1 MQAYEKNII
10 PHIESI
16 YSSFTPLE
24 RTIADFFIHNEDK
37 ADLSAKSVAGRL
49 YVSEASLSR
58 FAQKCGYKGYREFL
72 FYYEQSAAP
81 ASRSPASSQV
91 KVVLN
96 DYQELLN
103 KSYSLLDEEQVER
116 IATLISNKKR
126 IYVYGKGS
134 SGLVGMEMKLRFMR
148 IGVNI
153 EAITDGH
160 IMRMNSVLLD
170 EDCAVIGI
178 TISGRTEEVL
188 ESLKTAK
195 RSRAKVILMTA
206 HNEKI
211 FHSFCDEVM
220 LFAVKE
226 HLEEGK
232 AISPQF
238 PILVMVDILYSRLLC
253 LDESR
258 RETLHDFTLEAL
270 EENQI
275 L

>member
-37 ADLSAKSVAGRL
+37 ADLSAKSVACRL

-116 IATLISNKKR
+116 IATLISDKKR

-253 LDESR
+253 LDERR

-270 EENQI
+270 EEN
-275 L
+275 

>member
-1 MQAYEKNII
+1 MEEYEKNII

-24 RTIADFFIHNEDK
+24 RSIADFFIRNENK
-37 ADLSAKSVAGRL
+37 EENLSAKSVAAKL

-72 FYYEQSAAP
+72 FYYGQSAVP
-81 ASRSPASSQV
+81 ANHTPASSQV
-91 KVVLN
+91 KTVLN

-103 KSYSLLDEEQVER
+103 KSYSLLDEEQVEHV
-116 IATLISNKKR
+116 AALISSKKR

-160 IMRMNSVLLD
+160 IMRMNSVLVD

-178 TISGRTEEVL
+178 SVSGRTEEVL

-195 RSRAKVILMTA
+195 RYRAGVILMTS
-206 HNEKI
+206 HNEKA
-211 FHSFCDEVM
+211 FHTYCDEVL

-238 PILVMVDILYSRLLC
+238 PILVMVDILYSRLLR
-253 LDESR
+253 LDER
-258 RETLHDFTLEAL
+258 RRKTLHDFTLEAL
-270 EENQI
+270 EEN
-275 L
+275 

>member
-1 MQAYEKNII
+1 MEEYEKNII

-24 RTIADFFIHNEDK
+24 RSIADFFIHNENI
-37 ADLSAKSVAGRL
+37 SAKSVAAKL

-72 FYYEQSAAP
+72 FYYGQSAIP
-81 ASRSPASSQV
+81 ANRTPASSQV
-91 KVVLN
+91 KTVLN

-116 IATLISNKKR
+116 VAALISSKKR

-160 IMRMNSVLLD
+160 IMRMNSVLVD

-178 TISGRTEEVL
+178 SVSGRTEEVL

-195 RSRAKVILMTA
+195 RCRAGVILMTS
-206 HNEKI
+206 HNEKA
-211 FHSFCDEVM
+211 FRTYCDEVL

-238 PILVMVDILYSRLLC
+238 PILVMVDILYSRLLR
-253 LDESR
+253 LDER
-258 RETLHDFTLEAL
+258 HRKTLHDFTLEAL
-270 EENQI
+270 EEN
-275 L
+275 